1 MDIENVSVQEQQEI
15 QDYLDELDEDL
26 LQELFGDDGGDDTY
40 IPPALKKVIV
50 PSFDI
55 TNEVEESR
63 DKERLARLSNVISK
77 FASTLTLRKVHVD
90 IDTDNTYPTE
100 AWSDAETIT
109 FNSSRLKNLDTIE
122 GIASI
127 KGLGLHE
134 VSHILLTPRMGSNIR
149 KWVNAQGYQRAFNAL
164 EDQRI
169 ETFMTHK
176 FSNVNEWLTI
186 TISKFLLSNAKAY
199 PVLFPV
205 LTGRKYLPADLLQA
219 IRSSYQDQVN
229 VQELSDLVDQYTV
242 LNLSDSSHIPIAMKI
257 IERYHELVNAG
268 MPADSPYHNN
278 GGFNKIPD
286 PHGHDH
292 RKDNELKSSEKSKP
306 MNKAGQEKII
316 DKVLAKRNQ
325 QSSKPSGNEE
335 GEEYDKPD
343 AQGDDGQGEGQ
354 GQGQGQPH
362 TNSTDDNTNDDGTGV
377 GKGNGTHD
385 YDIKEQAQRAL
396 DKSMT
401 KMHHEL
407 INTVKQFNGD
417 AELSSKTVKV
427 PPRPQRVYDQT
438 VDARVVSGARSFAR
452 ELELIKADHD
462 PGWLR
467 KVDLGKLNVQRYA
480 TGVEFDEAFD
490 QWDLGREDA
499 VDIEAVV
506 LLDNSPSMSWTINEA
521 YDSMWAIKRALDK
534 INASTTVL
542 TFSDTHEVLYSND
555 ERASHRK
562 RYAGTGG
569 GTEPYD
575 ALRYAKYVLAN
586 SDKAIKI
593 IIAITDGQWYDGDK
607 SNTVLRE
614 LRRSGVITALAY
626 VDDREYNAKR
636 WGNPDAP
643 LPKLT
648 IDAHGCEVVEK
659 VNDASQ
665 LFGLAKK
672 LVKAGVSRNLS

>member
-1 MDIENVSVQEQQEI
+1 MDIENISEQEQQEI
-15 QDYLDELDEDL
+15 QDYLDELDDEL
-26 LQELFGDDGGDDTY
+26 LEEMFGDGSDDKY
-40 IPPALKKVIV
+40 IPPALKKIMV

-55 TNEVEESR
+55 TNELEENR

-90 IDTDNTYPTE
+90 IDTENTYPVE

-109 FNSSRLKNLDTIE
+109 FNASRLKNLDTVE

-149 KWVNAQGYQRAFNAL
+149 KWVNANGYQRAFNAL

-186 TISKFLLSNAKAY
+186 TISQFLLKNPAAY
-199 PVLFPV
+199 SVLFPV
-205 LTGRKYLPADLLQA
+205 LAGRKYLPADLLDGL
-219 IRSSYQDQVN
+219 RKVYKDQVN
-229 VQELSDLVDQYTV
+229 VQEMATLIDDYTV
-242 LNLSDSSHIPIAMKI
+242 LNLSDSSHIPVAMKI
-257 IERYHELVNAG
+257 IERYHQLVTDG
-268 MPADSPYHNN
+268 IPPEHQYDN

-306 MNKAGQEKII
+306 MNKAGQEKIVER
-316 DKVLAKRNQ
+316 VLKKRSQ
-325 QSSKPSGNEE
+325 QSAQSSGDDE
-335 GEEYDKPD
+335 GEEYEKP
-343 AQGDDGQGEGQ
+343 DGQGEGE
-354 GQGQGQPH
+354 GDEHGEGEPNPNAE
-362 TNSTDDNTNDDGTGV
+362 TSGDDGTDPGRGA
-377 GKGNGTHD
+377 GKGNGLHD

-396 DKSMT
+396 DNSMA

-417 AELSSKTVKV
+417 AELTSKTVKV
-427 PPRPQRVYDQT
+427 PPRPQRVYDQH
-438 VDARVVSGARSFAR
+438 VDPKVVSGARSFAR

-480 TGVEFDEAFD
+480 TGAEFDEAFD

-542 TFSDTHEVLYSND
+542 TFSDTHEVLYSNT
-555 ERASHRK
+555 ERASNKK

-575 ALRYAKYVLAN
+575 ALRYAKYVLAESN
-586 SDKAIKI
+586 KAIKI

-626 VDDREYNAKR
+626 VDDRQYNAER

-659 VNDASQ
+659 VNNASE

>member
-1 MDIENVSVQEQQEI
+1 MDIENISPEEQQDIE
-15 QDYLDELDEDL
+15 DFFDDLDDDL
-26 LQELFGDDGGDDTY
+26 LEELFGVQDDDAPL
-40 IPPALKKVIV
+40 IPRATKQVMV
-50 PSFDI
+50 PSFSVI
-55 TNEVEESR
+55 NEQQQNKDS
-63 DKERLARLSNVISK
+63 ERLARMANVISK

-90 IDTDNTYPTE
+90 IDTDNTFPTE

-109 FNSSRLKNLDTIE
+109 FNASRLKNLDTIE
-122 GIASI
+122 GIAGI

-134 VSHILLTPRMGSNIR
+134 ISHVLLTPRMGSNIR
-149 KWVNAQGYQRAFNAL
+149 KWVNANNYQRAFNAL

-186 TISKFLLSNAKAY
+186 TISQFLLNNPKAY
-199 PVLFPV
+199 HLLFPV
-205 LTGRKYLPADLLQA
+205 LAGRKYLPADLLRA
-219 IRSSYQDQVN
+219 LRHSYQDQVN
-229 VQELSDLVDQYTV
+229 VPELSDLIDQYTV

-257 IERYHELVNAG
+257 IERYHELVNVGIPPESAYQ
-268 MPADSPYHNN
+268 P

-286 PHGHDH
+286 PHGHDC

-306 MNKAGQEKII
+306 MNKAGQDKII
-316 DKVLAKRNQ
+316 ERVLNKRSQ
-325 QSSKPSGNEE
+325 QPQPSGDEE
-335 GEEYDKPD
+335 GEQYDPVESS
-343 AQGDDGQGEGQ
+343 DGQGEGEGNPKPDEKPNQ
-354 GQGQGQPH
+354 DGGENEGRGAGQG
-362 TNSTDDNTNDDGTGV
+362 
-377 GKGNGTHD
+377 NGLHD
-385 YDIKEQAQRAL
+385 YDIQEHAQRAL
-396 DKSMT
+396 DNSMA
-401 KMHHEL
+401 KMRHDL
-407 INTVKQFNGD
+407 INTVKQFNGE
-417 AELSSKTVKV
+417 AELSSKTVKI
-427 PPRPQRVYDQT
+427 PPRPMRVYDQT
-438 VDARVVSGARSFAR
+438 VDAKVVAGARSFAR

-462 PGWLR
+462 PGWIR

-480 TGVEFDEAFD
+480 TGAEFDEAFD

-542 TFSDTHEVLYSND
+542 TFSDTHEVLYSSA
-555 ERASHRK
+555 ERASNKK

-575 ALRYAKYVLAN
+575 ALRYAKYVLAE
-586 SDKAIKI
+586 SSKAIKI

-626 VDDREYNAKR
+626 VDDRQYNAER

-659 VNDASQ
+659 VNNASE

>member
-1 MDIENVSVQEQQEI
+1 MDIENISDQEQQEI
-15 QDYLDELDEDL
+15 QNYFDELEEDL
-26 LQELFGDDGGDDTY
+26 LQELFGDDGDDKY

-50 PSFDI
+50 PNFAVE
-55 TNEVEESR
+55 NELVQTK
-63 DKERLARLSNVISK
+63 DKERLIRLSNVISK
-77 FASTLTLRKVHVD
+77 FASTLTLRKVHVE
-90 IDTDNTYPTE
+90 IDTNNSFNTE

-109 FNSSRLKNLDTIE
+109 FNANRLNNLDTVE
-122 GIASI
+122 GVASI

-149 KWVNAQGYQRAFNAL
+149 KWVNANDYQRAFNAL

-186 TISKFLLSNAKAY
+186 TISKFLLNNSSAY
-199 PVLFPV
+199 HLLFPIIA
-205 LTGRKYLPADLLQA
+205 GRKYLPAGLLKA
-219 IRSSYQDQVN
+219 IRHAYQDQVN
-229 VQELSDLVDQYTV
+229 VQELSDIIDQYIV
-242 LNLSDSSHIPIAMKI
+242 LNLSDSSHIPIAMKL
-257 IERYHELVNAG
+257 IERYHQLVNDGIPSASG
-268 MPADSPYHNN
+268 YQP
-278 GGFNKIPD
+278 GGFSKIPD
-286 PHGHDH
+286 PHGHDC

-306 MNKAGQEKII
+306 MNKAGQQKII
-316 DKVLAKRNQ
+316 DKVLAKRSQ
-325 QSSKPSGNEE
+325 PTPQSSSSQED
-335 GEEYDKPD
+335 EEYDKPD
-343 AQGDDGQGEGQ
+343 DNQ
-354 GQGQGQPH
+354 GQGQGDGDGDADGQG
-362 TNSTDDNTNDDGTGV
+362 SGGDNDGVNPGRGA

-385 YDIKEQAQRAL
+385 YDIKEQARSAL
-396 DKSMT
+396 NKSMT

-417 AELSSKTVKV
+417 AELTSKTVKI
-427 PPRPQRVYDQT
+427 PPRPQRVSDQS
-438 VDARVVSGARSFAR
+438 VDAKVVSGARSFAR

-499 VDIEAVV
+499 VDIEAIV

-542 TFSDTHEVLYSND
+542 TFSDTHEVLYSSQ

-562 RYAGTGG
+562 RYAGLGG

-575 ALRYAKYVLAN
+575 ALRYAKYVLAESN
-586 SDKAIKI
+586 KAIKI
-593 IIAITDGQWYDGDK
+593 IITITDGQWYDDDK
-607 SNTVLRE
+607 SDTVLRE

-626 VDDREYNAKR
+626 VDDREYSAKR

>member
-1 MDIENVSVQEQQEI
+1 MDIENISEQEQQDI
-15 QDYLDELDEDL
+15 DDFIAELDEDL
-26 LQELFGDDGGDDTY
+26 LTELFGDGDDKY
-40 IPPALKKVIV
+40 IPPALKKIVV
-50 PSFDI
+50 PSFDVM
-55 TNEVEESR
+55 NEVEESK

-109 FNSSRLKNLDTIE
+109 FNASRLKNLDTIE

-149 KWVNAQGYQRAFNAL
+149 KWVNANDYQRAFNAL

-186 TISKFLLSNAKAY
+186 TISKFLLNNANAY

-205 LTGRKYLPADLLQA
+205 LAGRKYLPADLLQA
-219 IRSSYQDQVN
+219 LRKSYKDQVN

-268 MPADSPYHNN
+268 LPADSPYHTN

-286 PHGHDH
+286 PHGHDK

-316 DKVLAKRNQ
+316 DKVLAKRSQ
-325 QSSKPSGNEE
+325 QSAQSSGDDE

-343 AQGDDGQGEGQ
+343 GQGDGEGDGQGEGE
-354 GQGQGQPH
+354 PKPNAE
-362 TNSTDDNTNDDGTGV
+362 TLPDDGTDPGRGA
-377 GKGNGTHD
+377 GKGNGLHD
-385 YDIKEQAQRAL
+385 YDVKEQAQRAL
-396 DKSMT
+396 DKSMA

-427 PPRPQRVYDQT
+427 PPRPGRVVDQS
-438 VDARVVSGARSFAR
+438 VDAKVVSGARSFAR

-499 VDIEAVV
+499 VDIEAIV

>member
-1 MDIENVSVQEQQEI
+1 MDIENISEQEQQEI
-15 QDYLDELDEDL
+15 QDYLDELDDEL
-26 LQELFGDDGGDDTY
+26 LEEMFGDGSDDKY
-40 IPPALKKVIV
+40 IPPALKKVMV

-55 TNEVEESR
+55 TNELEENK

-90 IDTDNTYPTE
+90 IDTDNTYPVE

-109 FNSSRLKNLDTIE
+109 FNSSRLKNLDTVE
-122 GIASI
+122 GIAGI

-149 KWVNAQGYQRAFNAL
+149 KWVNANGYQRAFNAL

-186 TISKFLLSNAKAY
+186 TISQFLLKNPAAY

-205 LTGRKYLPADLLQA
+205 LAGRKYLPADLLDGL
-219 IRSSYQDQVN
+219 RKVYKDQVN
-229 VQELSDLVDQYTV
+229 VQEMATLIDDYTV

-257 IERYHELVNAG
+257 IERYHQLVNDG
-268 MPADSPYHNN
+268 IPPEHQYDN

-316 DKVLAKRNQ
+316 DKIHKKRSQ
-325 QSSKPSGNEE
+325 QSAQSSGDDE
-335 GEEYDKPD
+335 GEEYEKP
-343 AQGDDGQGEGQ
+343 DGQGEGE
-354 GQGQGQPH
+354 GDEHGEGEPNPNAE
-362 TNSTDDNTNDDGTGV
+362 TSGDDGTDPGR
-377 GKGNGTHD
+377 GAGQGNGLHD

-396 DKSMT
+396 DNSMA

-417 AELSSKTVKV
+417 AELTSKTVKV
-427 PPRPQRVYDQT
+427 PPRPQRVYDQH
-438 VDARVVSGARSFAR
+438 VDPKVVSGARSFAR

-542 TFSDTHEVLYSND
+542 TFSDTHEVLYSSA
-555 ERASHRK
+555 ERASNKK

-575 ALRYAKYVLAN
+575 ALRYAKYILAE
-586 SDKAIKI
+586 SSKAIKI

-626 VDDREYNAKR
+626 VDDRQYNAER

-659 VNDASQ
+659 VNNASE